1 VGNGGY
7 VYLSAFELGGYKYVT
22 AFATMATEATDLLLM
37 ESGEFLLQENGD
49 DFILEA
55 DPSASAAFAKI
66 FAYNADLNIWSEWD
80 CDEATYVVGIGSGSV
95 NKIIAASRVNTG
107 GKIYTISPAAYGE
120 LHTDD
125 GSTFTTEIRTSR
137 IDHGSARRKFIRRIG
152 LVADEE
158 STGTVTLEASDDDY
172 QSWVTLGTFDL
183 TGHLKDIFR
192 CGSHTGGRAY
202 RLRHSTNGAFRAEA
216 LEIEYEL
223 GA

>member
-1 VGNGGY
+1 VVRVGLQSGD
-7 VYLSAFELGGYKYVT
+7 VHRRHRFRLSEQDHRREPGNN
-22 AFATMATEATDLLLM
+22 
-37 ESGEFLLQENGD
+37 S
-49 DFILEA
+49 
-55 DPSASAAFAKI
+55 
-66 FAYNADLNIWSEWD
+66 
-80 CDEATYVVGIGSGSV
+80 
-95 NKIIAASRVNTG
+95 

-137 IDHGSARRKFIRRIG
+137 IDHGTTKRKFIRSVG

-183 TGHLKDIFR
+183 TAHKKRIYR
-192 CGSHTGGRAY
+192 CGSHTAGRAY

-216 LEIEYEL
+216 IEIDYEV
-223 GA
+223 GNA